1 MSLLLAAF
9 FGWVA
14 QQDGGTKGISK
25 EEYTSPQARK
35 GLQRKQ
41 ERITL
46 SDLYWETTY
55 MFYVIQSIL
64 GVVGIIAFSYF
75 VVWYG

>member
-25 EEYTSPQARK
+25 EEYTSPSGKKRTAK
-35 GLQRKQ
+35 K
-41 ERITL
+41 EREDYI
-46 SDLYWETTY
+46 
-55 MFYVIQSIL
+55 V
-64 GVVGIIAFSYF
+64 
-75 VVWYG
+75 